1 MSDSGKKNVHGEFAP
16 SPKGKVTP
24 AQVTE
29 ESTLRRGA
37 IDWKQVAILSIAGC
51 GPASVIALNL
61 QFMGQ
66 FAGAALVLAFVI
78 VWPGILLL
86 VNTFAEFS
94 KRLPTSGGLYT
105 WNSKAWG
112 AKAGFVYGWMFI
124 GAYLV
129 FSAAGFAV
137 FGGWVEQWLGAQ
149 FDLSIPWW
157 LFTFAALAYVSL
169 LAYLGITQSLHAALT
184 LLAIEIVVLLAL
196 AAWIF
201 IEGPRSGDSFGL
213 VPFEVS
219 SATAL
224 GWGGVGLAMT
234 YAVLSHV
241 GIEEGAT
248 LGLEVRDPKRGIP
261 RGLWIA
267 AVVVPAFYVL
277 VAYAMV
283 YGYGINSMQEFGEDP
298 APLQTIAQTYWGELG
313 LTVVVLATLSSIL
326 AFSQTAFIAGARVLY
341 TLGREQVLPHSLS
354 KVSKRQTPV
363 AAIATMAI
371 ISMLLGVPL
380 AFMVGPFNV
389 WGYFGFLISIAFLVS
404 YIATNLGL
412 VKYMRRIGEFEWFR
426 HGVLGVVGS
435 LIFLYPLY
443 KTVWPLAGGIYS
455 ALPFVYLAWVA
466 LGVGLMLHTVRSR
479 PEVMDRIGTSLAEG
493 DESIPEPHSP
503 HNLSPE
509 TWERRRRGGGSTEGE
524 GMEDRERS
532 TTTGPSD

>member
-1 MSDSGKKNVHGEFAP
+1 MQEPTSKHVHGGFAP
-16 SPKGKVTP
+16 APHGELTP

-29 ESTLRRGA
+29 EASLRRGV
-37 IDWKQVAILSIAGC
+37 IDWKQVAILSVAGC

-66 FAGAALVLAFVI
+66 FAGAALVLAFVL

-112 AKAGFVYGWMFI
+112 PNLGFVYGWTFI

-137 FGGWVEQWLGAQ
+137 FGGWVEEWLKTQ
-149 FDLSIPWW
+149 FEVEVPWW
-157 LFTFAALAYVSL
+157 VFTFLALAYVCT
-169 LAYLGITQSLHAALT
+169 LAYLGITQSLHAALM
-184 LLAIEIVVLLAL
+184 LLGFEMIVLTALAL
-196 AAWIF
+196 WIF
-201 IEGPRSGDSFGL
+201 VDGPQSGGGFGL
-213 VPFEVS
+213 TPLNVS
-219 SATAL
+219 SAGAM

-248 LGLEVRDPKRGIP
+248 LGLEVRDPKHGIP

-267 AVVVPAFYVL
+267 AIVVPVFYVAI
-277 VAYAMV
+277 AYAMV
-283 YGYGINSMQEFGEDP
+283 YGYGIDAMKQFGQDP
-298 APLQTIAQTYWGELG
+298 APLQTIAQSYWGEAG
-313 LTVVVLATLSSIL
+313 LTIVVLATVSSIL

-341 TLGREQVLPHSLS
+341 TLGREQVLPS
-354 KVSKRQTPV
+354 KLGTVSKRQTPGM
-363 AAIATMAI
+363 AIAVMGI
-371 ISMLLGVPL
+371 LSLLLGVPL

-404 YIATNLGL
+404 YIFTNFGL
-412 VKYMRRIGEFEWFR
+412 IMYTRRIGEFHWFR
-426 HGVLGVVGS
+426 HGALGLLGS
-435 LIFLYPLY
+435 IVFLYPLY
-443 KTVWPLAGGIYS
+443 KTVWPLQSGIYGK
-455 ALPFVYLAWVA
+455 LPFVYIAWIVVGVA
-466 LGVGLMLHTVRSR
+466 LLIYTLRTR

-493 DESIPEPHSP
+493 DATIPEPHSP

-509 TWERRRRGGGSTEGE
+509 AWERSKPEE
-524 GMEDRERS
+524 ADV
-532 TTTGPSD
+532 D